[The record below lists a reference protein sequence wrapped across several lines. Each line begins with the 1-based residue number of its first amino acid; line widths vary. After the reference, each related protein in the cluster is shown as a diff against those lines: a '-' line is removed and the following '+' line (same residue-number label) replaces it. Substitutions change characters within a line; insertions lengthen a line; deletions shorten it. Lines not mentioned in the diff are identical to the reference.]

1 MSINKYEK
9 FNLRTIKR
17 SEIHG
22 AEYNPRKISEAAR
35 KKLGQIIKK
44 HGLVMPAVVWNK
56 RTENVV
62 GGHQRL
68 ERLDSFFQGEDYE
81 LTISEIDVSQDEEI
95 KINIL
100 LNNPSAQGEWDN
112 DLLANIKE
120 SFPEINFIDDLKF
133 EKFDLDY
140 IFASVDKFDNVSDL
154 FKETESQKI
163 AIADIEKIKQAKKDH
178 REKVKELNQDGV
190 THNVENDD
198 YYVTLVFNNNSE
210 KHEFMKSIKKP
221 EKDKFIKSSILYDI
235 YNQIYKIC

>member
-56 RTENVV
+56 RTGNVV

-68 ERLDSFFQGEDYE
+68 DRLDSFFKGEDYE

-163 AIADIEKIKQAKKDH
+163 ATADIEKIKQAKKDH